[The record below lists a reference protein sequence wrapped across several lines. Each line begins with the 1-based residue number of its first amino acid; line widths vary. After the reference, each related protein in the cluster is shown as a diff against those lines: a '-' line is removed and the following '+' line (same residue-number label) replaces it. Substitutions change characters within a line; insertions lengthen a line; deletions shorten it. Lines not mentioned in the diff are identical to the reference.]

1 MTVSSGR
8 CGADPSAAQDR
19 KGRRKRGYLRTS
31 EPCKKELKPPLSESP
46 SLNAPPNLSLK
57 VDTFRH
63 VGVPS
68 LEKSVEIVFH
78 ELFFEVFNP
87 CGAQNP
93 RSFFVATSC
102 GKSHSV
108 GCGSTPARIGLN
120 KPTFSMKPR
129 VLIVDGHS
137 MIFQWPDLTLQ
148 HAKRTAVARES
159 LVRMLTG
166 LQDNTDWHVTVVFD
180 GNGVKPTEASC
191 PHGIQVFYSTA
202 DQTAD
207 SVIERLAAKYSD
219 RYEVTVATNDLM
231 ERTTVASFG
240 ASSMSAWQLR
250 EEIETAGRNLD
261 ERLRQLRRH

>member
-1 MTVSSGR
+1 
-8 CGADPSAAQDR
+8 
-19 KGRRKRGYLRTS
+19 
-31 EPCKKELKPPLSESP
+31 
-46 SLNAPPNLSLK
+46 
-57 VDTFRH
+57 
-63 VGVPS
+63 
-68 LEKSVEIVFH
+68 
-78 ELFFEVFNP
+78 
-87 CGAQNP
+87 
-93 RSFFVATSC
+93 
-102 GKSHSV
+102 
-108 GCGSTPARIGLN
+108 
-120 KPTFSMKPR
+120 MKPQ

-159 LVRMLTG
+159 LVKMLTG

-207 SVIERLAAKYSD
+207 AVIERLAAKYSD
-219 RYEVTVATNDLM
+219 LYEVTVATDDLM

-240 ASSMSAWQLR
+240 ANSMSAWQLR

>member
-1 MTVSSGR
+1 MDCFLKGSIPAGNKTLASFLWLQVAKKLLARLRRHASPDR
-8 CGADPSAAQDR
+8 FAQ
-19 KGRRKRGYLRTS
+19 
-31 EPCKKELKPPLSESP
+31 
-46 SLNAPPNLSLK
+46 
-57 VDTFRH
+57 
-63 VGVPS
+63 
-68 LEKSVEIVFH
+68 
-78 ELFFEVFNP
+78 
-87 CGAQNP
+87 
-93 RSFFVATSC
+93 
-102 GKSHSV
+102 
-108 GCGSTPARIGLN
+108 
-120 KPTFSMKPR
+120 PTFSMKPQ

-207 SVIERLAAKYSD
+207 TVIERLAAKYSD
-219 RYEVTVATNDLM
+219 LYEVTVATDDLM

-240 ASSMSAWQLR
+240 ANSMSAWQLR